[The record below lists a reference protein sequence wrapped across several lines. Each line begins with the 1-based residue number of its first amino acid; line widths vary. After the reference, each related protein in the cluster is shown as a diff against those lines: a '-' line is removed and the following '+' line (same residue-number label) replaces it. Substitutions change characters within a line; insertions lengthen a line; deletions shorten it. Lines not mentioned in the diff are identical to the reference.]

1 MDFIPESKIAP
12 VQELAAA
19 AYLLCSGCGPAAY
32 CWWNGRLYMLRGNA
46 GYNPPLAR
54 AMAKMHCLP
63 GHRAALW
70 PYSSYAAIMRGGMP
84 EGAALMLLEVFG
96 GLEEFV
102 FLNKAYMRNAGG
114 FE

>member
-1 MDFIPESKIAP
+1 
-12 VQELAAA
+12 
-19 AYLLCSGCGPAAY
+19 
-32 CWWNGRLYMLRGNA
+32 
-46 GYNPPLAR
+46 
-54 AMAKMHCLP
+54 
-63 GHRAALW
+63 
-70 PYSSYAAIMRGGMP
+70 MRGDMT